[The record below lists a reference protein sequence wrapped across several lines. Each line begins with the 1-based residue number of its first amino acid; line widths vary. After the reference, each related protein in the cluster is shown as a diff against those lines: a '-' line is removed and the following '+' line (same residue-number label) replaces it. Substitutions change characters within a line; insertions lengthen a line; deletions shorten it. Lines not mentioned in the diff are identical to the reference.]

1 MKGKISLQMKINKQK
16 SKKIYSLILLH
27 LNNKAINRPQ
37 TFIIGKLILQTLKN
51 HNLVSE
57 VDRKIME
64 NSLRLPNV
72 LNKSS
77 IIEMKEHPEIEMIVE
92 KAITILLK
100 TNLAMIKMWSNK
112 LTEKQKCAHNLKE

>member
-92 KAITILLK
+92 KAITLLLK
-100 TNLAMIKMWSNK
+100 TNLAMIKM
-112 LTEKQKCAHNLKE
+112 

>member
-1 MKGKISLQMKINKQK
+1 
-16 SKKIYSLILLH
+16 
-27 LNNKAINRPQ
+27 
-37 TFIIGKLILQTLKN
+37 
-51 HNLVSE
+51 VSE

-100 TNLAMIKMWSNK
+100 TNLAMIKM
-112 LTEKQKCAHNLKE
+112 